1 MFVMAV
7 GCRPKQEKAVVAPAA
22 GSNPHA
28 GMPGMPG
35 MGGPAMA
42 KKESKVVVPSFQDG
56 KWKALKL
63 ELTDLASKKVTTVSV
78 PLTGDTALANTGLT
92 IHVDAILCDFGMGE
106 GVITSRSEKL
116 NNPAAQV
123 KITEGGKDVFKGW
136 MFAKFPETHA
146 FEHPKF
152 GLKLVDFVPAK

>member
-1 MFVMAV
+1 
-7 GCRPKQEKAVVAPAA
+7 
-22 GSNPHA
+22 
-28 GMPGMPG
+28 
-35 MGGPAMA
+35 MG
-42 KKESKVVVPSFQDG
+42 D
-56 KWKALKL
+56 
-63 ELTDLASKKVTTVSV
+63 
-78 PLTGDTALANTGLT
+78 
-92 IHVDAILCDFGMGE
+92 

-146 FEHPKF
+146 FEHPKY